1 MEVRETAACGI
12 SQREFTID
20 FDHAEFPDMY
30 RVLRF
35 AKDGTGYCDDGF
47 LEDLKLQMSY
57 IIGPSVQEEPQ
68 DQVEEGIV
76 HWVEEGPSY
85 HLVLNEQEA
94 QRLYRIL
101 SAVEHPGEGLD
112 KSLNQK
118 LMDQMMEMA
127 PTIIGNLTV
136 INR

>member
-20 FDHAEFPDMY
+20 FDQAEFPDMY

-35 AKDGTGYCDDGF
+35 AKDGTGYYDDGF

-76 HWVEEGPSY
+76 HWVEEGHSY

>member
-20 FDHAEFPDMY
+20 FDQAEFPDMY

-35 AKDGTGYCDDGF
+35 AKDGTGYYDDGF
-47 LEDLKLQMSY
+47 LEDLRLQMSY

-76 HWVEEGPSY
+76 HWVEEGHSY

-101 SAVEHPGEGLD
+101 SAVEHPGDALD

>member
-12 SQREFTID
+12 SQREFTMD
-20 FDHAEFPDMY
+20 FDQAEFPDMY
-30 RVLRF
+30 RVLRY
-35 AKDGTGYCDDGF
+35 AKDGTGYYDEGF
-47 LEDLKLQMSY
+47 LEDLKLQMAY

-68 DQVEEGIV
+68 DQIEEGII
-76 HWVEEGPSY
+76 HWVEEGPSC

-94 QRLYRIL
+94 QQLYRIL
-101 SAVEHPGEGLD
+101 SAAEHPGEGFD

>member
-12 SQREFTID
+12 SQREFTMD
-20 FDHAEFPDMY
+20 FDPDEFPDLY
-30 RVLRF
+30 RVLRY
-35 AKDGTGYCDDGF
+35 AKDGTGYYEEDF
-47 LEDLKLQMSY
+47 LEDLKLQMVY

-68 DQVEEGIV
+68 DSAEEGII

-94 QRLYRIL
+94 QQLYRIL
-101 SAVEHPGEGLD
+101 SALEHPGEGFD
-112 KSLNQK
+112 KNLNQR
-118 LMDQMMEMA
+118 LMDQMMEIA
-127 PTIIGNLTV
+127 PTVLGNLTI